1 MTDIWGRIDPQ
12 HSAVLVIDMQ
22 NDYCHPEGQ
31 LGRQGLDMT
40 PIVEM
45 APRLVAFLD
54 EARAFQ
60 VPIIHIQTIHH
71 PYTNSAVWMSRPVS
85 SLVCQPGSW
94 GAEFYEVIPKP
105 GEIVIPKHRY
115 SAFVN
120 TPLESV
126 LNTLQI
132 RNLLLTGVNTNVC
145 VDSTARDA
153 FMRDYFVTVL
163 SDLTETLTPGVKE
176 ATLRTIRDFFGL
188 VYTAE
193 EMVAMWRQGSA
204 NK

>member
-1 MTDIWGRIDPQ
+1 
-12 HSAVLVIDMQ
+12 
-22 NDYCHPEGQ
+22 
-31 LGRQGLDMT
+31 
-40 PIVEM
+40 
-45 APRLVAFLD
+45 
-54 EARAFQ
+54 
-60 VPIIHIQTIHH
+60 
-71 PYTNSAVWMSRPVS
+71 
-85 SLVCQPGSW
+85 
-94 GAEFYEVIPKP
+94 KP